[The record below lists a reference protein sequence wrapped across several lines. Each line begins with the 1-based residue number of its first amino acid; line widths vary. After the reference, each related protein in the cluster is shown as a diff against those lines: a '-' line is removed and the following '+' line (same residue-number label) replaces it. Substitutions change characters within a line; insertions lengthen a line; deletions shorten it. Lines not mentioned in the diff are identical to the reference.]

1 MRRLGIG
8 SALGLLATGT
18 AQAEAPKL
26 APIPAAQAPGYER
39 IREVDLRADLT
50 FIASDALLGR
60 MSLQPGDDASVEW
73 IAAEFA
79 KAGLKPAATDAK
91 GQPSFLQ
98 RVPLIEYRA
107 NSAANALTL
116 RLGTTE
122 QSWKA
127 PEIIGG
133 FRDDAD
139 ITAPLAF
146 AGFGITAPGR
156 GLR

>member
-60 MSLQPGDDASVEW
+60 MSLQPGDEILHRWRPQPRAADHDDLVAQRPLASQSRQRR
-73 IAAEFA
+73 
-79 KAGLKPAATDAK
+79 AGLETQRRAGLALVGLGGACQEVQHPVEGHEEERSPAERTRRR
-91 GQPSFLQ
+91 S
-98 RVPLIEYRA
+98 
-107 NSAANALTL
+107 
-116 RLGTTE
+116 
-122 QSWKA
+122 
-127 PEIIGG
+127 
-133 FRDDAD
+133 
-139 ITAPLAF
+139 
-146 AGFGITAPGR
+146 
-156 GLR
+156 